1 MIKAVI
7 IDDETPARNN
17 LKQIITD
24 NFSYVKIIGEA
35 DSVVTGV
42 KLLNTLTPDLVLLD
56 INLSDGSGFKLL
68 EKLNDI
74 NFKVVFV
81 TAYDSYAIKAFKFNA
96 LDYLLKPVK
105 TDLLSEALEKVEKAV
120 NKNYITQEDLKLF
133 LDNYSKNDEDRTI
146 VINEANKI
154 SYIPV
159 KEITKLK
166 GEGNYTKFYL
176 NDGRELTV
184 SKTLKIY
191 QELLPEALFYRVNQS
206 YIININ
212 FVKEY
217 HKEDGG
223 YIILND
229 GSNIGLSR
237 RRKDDFLKMMAQR
250 K

>member
-1 MIKAVI
+1 MIRAVI

-56 INLSDGSGFKLL
+56 INLSDGSGFNLL
-68 EKLNDI
+68 EKLNEI

-176 NDGRELTV
+176 NNGRELTV

>member
-133 LDNYSKNDEDRTI
+133 LDNYSKNDEERTI
-146 VINEANKI
+146 FH
-154 SYIPV
+154 
-159 KEITKLK
+159 T
-166 GEGNYTKFYL
+166 
-176 NDGRELTV
+176 
-184 SKTLKIY
+184 
-191 QELLPEALFYRVNQS
+191 
-206 YIININ
+206 
-212 FVKEY
+212 
-217 HKEDGG
+217 
-223 YIILND
+223 
-229 GSNIGLSR
+229 
-237 RRKDDFLKMMAQR
+237 FL
-250 K
+250 

>member
-176 NDGRELTV
+176 NNGRELTV

-237 RRKDDFLKMMAQR
+237 RRKDYFLKMMAQR

>member
-1 MIKAVI
+1 MKVII
-7 IDDETPARNN
+7 IDDEKSVRNN

-133 LDNYSKNDEDRTI
+133 LDNYSKNDEERTI

-191 QELLPEALFYRVNQS
+191 QELLPEALFYRANQS

-212 FVKEY
+212 YVKEY